1 MMMNNPDETRTIST
15 RAIALLAGE
24 QHARIDVHGA
34 GEDRGSVVPGL
45 GNVAADL
52 RGRRPGGRAGR
63 GVADCQGAARRIPER
78 LDPKLLNIEIGDEAH
93 LPAISVGFREISEC
107 GVSTH
112 TLTPAPLGPRGT
124 RPATSSARD
133 GSTGSASWRPP

>member
-1 MMMNNPDETRTIST
+1 MSLVWGT
-15 RAIALLAGE
+15 LLLTFA
-24 QHARIDVHGA
+24 
-34 GEDRGSVVPGL
+34 
-45 GNVAADL
+45 AADQVDAL
-52 RGRRPGGRAGR
+52 AEAF
-63 GVADCQGAARRIPER
+63 ADCQGAARRIPER
-78 LDPKLLNIEIGDEAH
+78 PDPKLLNIEIGDQAH